1 MPEDKT
7 QLIYNCNSTNTLQ
20 CLYCK
25 SEFTPKRKDSKY
37 CCRHHKDKHQQL
49 QRKELRKN
57 NCRKTSKEKLRIK
70 FNKLVKSS
78 FGLWL
83 SSAIKRSGTVEI
95 FKDFTS
101 QTLHELHTL
110 KKKATTYSGYDNGV
124 PTGYYQLSHIFSVKG
139 NSIEIGAIHPNN
151 LIIAPKEWNYKN
163 STTALAGTG
172 RSINISE
179 LKPKWRVRSFDTP
192 AEVLGKLKAYLGK
205 EFNKFLTSVQINK
218 SQAEQLTDKLRKI
231 TLIPS
236 DLNLNELKELASLNK
251 IKAFNS
257 ISQPAPVH
265 HVLKSEFE
273 RLSLQANWLYWI
285 INQMD
290 IDEKYSPIGLAVLD
304 AAVFEDEE
312 FYDFICNQALNYLHG
327 KKVSYVYKGKPAV
340 DYYRMPYELHNID
353 YERPMSP
360 LELHLCVMGGFLEKD

>member
-7 QLIYNCNSTNTLQ
+7 QLIYNSNSTNTLQ

-49 QRKELRKN
+49 QRKELRKKI
-57 NCRKTSKEKLRIK
+57 CRKTSKEKLRIK

-110 KKKATTYSGYDNGV
+110 KKKATAYSGYDNGV

-139 NSIEIGAIHPNN
+139 DSSAIGTIHPEN
-151 LIIAPKEWNYKN
+151 LVIAPRDWNYKN
-163 STTALAGTG
+163 STTALQGTG
-172 RSINISE
+172 RSIDRSE
-179 LKPKWRVRSFDTP
+179 LKHKWSVRNSNTP
-192 AEVLGKLKAYLGK
+192 SEVLGKLKSYLGK
-205 EFNKFLTSVQINK
+205 EFNKFLIGVQVSR
-218 SQAEQLTDKLRKI
+218 SQVDQLTDKLKKF
-231 TLIPS
+231 TLIPANPRL
-236 DLNLNELKELASLNK
+236 DDLKELATLNNIKVFNAISL
-251 IKAFNS
+251 
-257 ISQPAPVH
+257 PAPEH

-273 RLSLQANWLYWI
+273 RLGLQSNWSYWI
-285 INQMD
+285 VSQLVLN
-290 IDEKYSPIGLAVLD
+290 ESCYSIGLARLEKSTPSDYLKFV
-304 AAVFEDEE
+304 
-312 FYDFICNQALNYLHG
+312 YDQAYNCLHG
-327 KKVSYVYKGKPAV
+327 KSMKFVFDAKPAT
-340 DYYRMPYELHNID
+340 DYFMLPSWIHEPD
-353 YERPMSP
+353 DTERP
-360 LELHLCVMGGFLEKD
+360 LTALDIHLLVMGIDKRLAI